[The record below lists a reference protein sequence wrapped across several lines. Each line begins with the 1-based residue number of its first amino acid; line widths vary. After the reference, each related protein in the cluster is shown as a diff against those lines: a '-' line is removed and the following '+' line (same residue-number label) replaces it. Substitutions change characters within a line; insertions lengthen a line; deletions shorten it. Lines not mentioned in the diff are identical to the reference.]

1 MRKTL
6 YVSLFIGIVVS
17 LSACAPKRQVQRI
30 STDEQIDLSG
40 RWNDSDSRLVA
51 EDLVLQLL
59 HDPWLNSYKSATNG
73 KRPIIIVGLVRNKS
87 HEHIDSETFIK
98 DIERAIVKDGNARLV
113 QAGSKRNELRDER
126 VDQQNYASAETAKDW
141 GLELGADFML
151 QGTINSIVDVY
162 KREKI
167 VFYQINLELSN
178 LETNEVVW
186 IGEKEIK
193 KYINN

>member
-1 MRKTL
+1 MRKFVYL
-6 YVSLFIGIVVS
+6 SLLLGILVS

-40 RWNDSDSRLVA
+40 RWNDSDSRIVA

-59 HDPWLNSYKSATNG
+59 HDPWLSSYKSATKG

-113 QAGSKRNELRDER
+113 QAGNKRDELRNER